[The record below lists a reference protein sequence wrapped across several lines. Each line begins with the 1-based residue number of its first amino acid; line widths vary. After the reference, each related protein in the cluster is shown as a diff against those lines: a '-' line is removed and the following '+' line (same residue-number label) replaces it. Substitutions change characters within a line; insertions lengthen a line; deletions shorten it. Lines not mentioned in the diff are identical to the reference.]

1 MDDKELKA
9 MLNTII
15 EEIGRTD
22 ERLTARLDTMQS
34 SIQKLQSDVNIL
46 KARNDS
52 FDLFAL
58 YNQLD
63 RRISEIEKKIS

>member
-1 MDDKELKA
+1 MDNELRA

-22 ERLTARLDTMQS
+22 ERLDTMQNS
-34 SIQKLQSDVNIL
+34 LQKLQADVNIL

-63 RRISEIEKKIS
+63 RRITEIEKKIS